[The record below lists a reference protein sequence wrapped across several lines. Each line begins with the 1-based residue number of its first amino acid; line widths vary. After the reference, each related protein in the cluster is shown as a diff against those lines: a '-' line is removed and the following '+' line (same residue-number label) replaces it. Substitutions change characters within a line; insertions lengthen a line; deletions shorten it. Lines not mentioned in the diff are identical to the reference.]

1 MKQGL
6 DIAIPLTGRLI
17 LVLAPEDL
25 TLGLPLHTNLTTA
38 VYRTPSSWSHHTI
51 DITFERLG
59 TENFL
64 FMVETYRG
72 SDRLT
77 FKYDYMGR
85 RVEKCVYS
93 GNILTSRTL
102 FVYDGFK
109 CVEELDAL
117 NNSVVSL
124 RHAWQP
130 FDVGLD
136 VILATTDAAGASF
149 FLHDANKN
157 VMQRT
162 DAEGDLLEKYEY
174 APFGGNTGEAKASVG
189 FSSEAFDAATDLD
202 YYNYRYY
209 APGLGRWTKRDP
221 IGERGGKALN
231 AFSGNNP
238 IALIDHLGLACCYG
252 QRYNSL
258 YQGCCHTARQVFNRF
273 TQCCI
278 EGEGVYQRSDS
289 WDVKICF
296 GSMGLGLIRH
306 FWIESG
312 DNERGFYSDPNGF
325 LPTVLD
331 YGQVRLDKKYS
342 YRTESNSFF
351 SHWNDESYKYCVS
364 IHLSKC
370 RYDIKKFNYI
380 LDHTRPFAFYS
391 IFGEFAA
398 PSDLIGMTLA
408 INLPKYIDF
417 ISIPFNMSFVKD
429 CHSAAYAMIAEAA
442 RKSKR

>member
-130 FDVGLD
+130 FDAGLD
-136 VILATTDAAGASF
+136 VILATADGNATSF

-174 APFGGNTGEAKASVG
+174 APFGGNTGEARASIG

-209 APGLGRWTKRDP
+209 APGLGRWTKRDM
-221 IGERGGKALN
+221 IGEIAGENL
-231 AFSGNNP
+231 FSFCNNSS
-238 IALIDHLGLACCYG
+238 ISFTDKLGYF
-252 QRYNSL
+252 
-258 YQGCCHTARQVFNRF
+258 FNKEC
-273 TQCCI
+273 TKD
-278 EGEGVYQRSDS
+278 EGEEIGEWYVEGIEAMDKNDYAGGFGGSTSLGIKVHYIRYVSHVYTCTCRCPRRNRKKTREFVYEIEKKLDFSELGWVLWRSILPPS
-289 WDVKICF
+289 PWSPVPISTSKYGLLGNTVAQYMDVLKILEPEDIPF
-296 GSMGLGLIRH
+296 VGKHILSNLPH
-306 FWIESG
+306 FKEKG
-312 DNERGFYSDPNGF
+312 N
-325 LPTVLD
+325 LV
-331 YGQVRLDKKYS
+331 
-342 YRTESNSFF
+342 
-351 SHWNDESYKYCVS
+351 NDTG
-364 IHLSKC
+364 I
-370 RYDIKKFNYI
+370 
-380 LDHTRPFAFYS
+380 PS
-391 IFGEFAA
+391 IFC
-398 PSDLIGMTLA
+398 IV
-408 INLPKYIDF
+408 N
-417 ISIPFNMSFVKD
+417 
-429 CHSAAYAMIAEAA
+429 
-442 RKSKR
+442 